1 MTTTEEELVYWRT
14 LAIERGRALEE
25 LHERLRSA
33 IALVG
38 KEHFP
43 ELSAALGGR
52 LKGWMREPERM
63 ESLSA
68 LQSTDVLT
76 ALDDLWKRVAADGD
90 R

>member
-1 MTTTEEELVYWRT
+1 MTTTEEELAYWRT
-14 LAIERGRALEE
+14 LAIERGRALEA
-25 LHERLRSA
+25 LHGRLRNA
-33 IALVG
+33 LALVG

-52 LKGWMREPERM
+52 LTGWMREPERM

-68 LQSTDVLT
+68 LQSTDVLN
-76 ALDDLWKRVAADGD
+76 ALDDLWKRVAADGG